1 MAIYD
6 DGIDIKILKKLD
18 DPIFVDYLWHRTCQI
33 NNLTVTNAP
42 SRDSLEQC
50 LKNACTTSNAQEF
63 IRNHNVR
70 DERPFGIVKWVDSLA
85 SEFASSCLTEE
96 YYDWLDKKHVRLQYF
111 IWRLMSHIGLNEN
124 KEQWPDKAHS
134 FIYHPSILD
143 ENLKVCVNIDSR
155 LSSTVS
161 KSYIIS
167 TINRAPCNRIEKENL
182 VRGISNIAIATM
194 KNNEVLFW
202 FESDRKHKVEW
213 LCNYLEHNKSNYI
226 PLVINGSSMQRD
238 DLISFFD
245 VLSAF
250 NFDKYKLL
258 VSNMK
263 KAWSQKTYRDKN
275 SNKKQYSIN
284 MNKDIGD
291 ILDKLSLAQNENK
304 NAIVEALI
312 RAEYEKIAR
321 T

>member
-6 DGIDIKILKKLD
+6 DGINVKILRKLD
-18 DPIFVDYLWHRTCQI
+18 DPIFVDYLWYRTGKI
-33 NNLTVTNAP
+33 NNVIVMNAP
-42 SRDSLEQC
+42 SRDLLEQS
-50 LKNACTTSNAQEF
+50 LTNACTTSNAQEF
-63 IRNHNVR
+63 MRNCNVR
-70 DERPFGIVKWVDSLA
+70 SERPFGLVRWVDSLA

-96 YYDWLDKKHVRLQYF
+96 HYDWLDKKHVRLQCF

-124 KEQWPDKAHS
+124 REQWPNKAYS
-134 FIYHPSILD
+134 FINHSSILD
-143 ENLKVCVNIDSR
+143 ENLKACVNIDPR

-167 TINRAPCNRIEKENL
+167 TINRAPCNKIEKENL
-182 VRGISNIAIATM
+182 VRGMSNIAKAAMI
-194 KNNEVLFW
+194 NNEVLFW
-202 FESDRKHKVEW
+202 FENDRNKKIDW
-213 LCNYLEHNKSNYI
+213 LSNYLEHNKSNYV
-226 PLVINGSSMQRD
+226 PLVINGSSMQKD

-245 VLSAF
+245 VLSVI
-250 NFDKYKLL
+250 NEYQYKHL

-263 KAWSQKTYRDKN
+263 KAWNQKTYRDKN

-284 MNKDIGD
+284 MSKDIGD

-304 NAIVEALI
+304 NTIIEALI